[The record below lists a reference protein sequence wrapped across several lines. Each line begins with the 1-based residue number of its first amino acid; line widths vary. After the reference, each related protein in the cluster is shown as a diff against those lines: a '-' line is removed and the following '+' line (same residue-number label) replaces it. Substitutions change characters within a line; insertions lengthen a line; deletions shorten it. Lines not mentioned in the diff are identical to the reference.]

1 MVLCSSLLAT
11 LQNHLSHCSKLQAT
25 REKII
30 KSKIAATGV
39 YFTLYYSIDEDD
51 KNICCRQHFLS
62 ATAVDNIAV
71 LHILHN
77 LHHSCNTC
85 ISKCGIY

>member
-11 LQNHLSHCSKLQAT
+11 LQNHLNHCSKLQAT
-25 REKII
+25 GEKII
-30 KSKIAATGV
+30 KSEIAAAGV

-62 ATAVDNIAV
+62 AIAVDNIAV
-71 LHILHN
+71 LCILHN
-77 LHHSCNTC
+77 LYHLCNTC